1 MGSNIVVFNALQT
14 SLSGGIG
21 RYSYELSKSIY
32 LKKALDLKIVVRKED
47 LSLFNFANKEDLII
61 AENIKNSID
70 RNRYEQFILP
80 KLVNKKYPNA
90 VIHYPDS
97 MAPFICRNKIIIT
110 VHYLAFKSLK
120 SEFTNKTIIWKRIAT
135 KFSVKKAKYIITITN
150 FTKNE
155 IKKHYKQ
162 HIANKIQV
170 IFNGFNKFSDD
181 KINESNINK
190 DILDLKK
197 SNYILTVSTISP
209 RKNID
214 GLIKAFNEIKNKN
227 QYKLVVVGK
236 NGWMFEKVYDE
247 AEKLGIKD
255 KILFTGKINDDEL
268 KYLYKHANIFVYP
281 SFYEGFGLPP
291 LEAMSF
297 NVPCVVSN
305 KTSIPEVVGNAAI
318 TVNPNNYNEIA
329 KQIEKFINS
338 DNLRMEYIKKGNKRL
353 SKFSWEKCAE
363 ETIDLYKKTLVK

>member
-32 LKKALDLKIVVRKED
+32 LKKALDLKMVVREED
-47 LSLFNFANKEDLII
+47 LPLFRFANKEDLII
-61 AENIKNSID
+61 ARDIKNSID
-70 RNRYEQFILP
+70 RNKYEQFILP

-97 MAPFICRNKIIIT
+97 MAPFMCKNKVIIT
-110 VHYLAFKSLK
+110 VHDLAFKSLK
-120 SEFTNKTIIWKRIAT
+120 DVFTKKTVIWKSIAT
-135 KFSVKKAKYIITITN
+135 KLSVKKAKDIIAITN
-150 FTKNE
+150 FTQDE
-155 IKKHYKQ
+155 IRMHYGQ
-162 HIANKIQV
+162 GIANKTEV
-170 IFNGFNKFSDD
+170 ILNGFNKFSDD

-190 DILDLKK
+190 DILSLKK
-197 SNYILTVSTISP
+197 MDYILTVSTISP

-214 GLIKAFNEIKNKN
+214 GLIKAFSEIKDNN
-227 QYKLVVVGK
+227 QYKLVIAGN
-236 NGWMFEKVYDE
+236 NGWMFEKVYEE

-268 KYLYKHANIFVYP
+268 KYLYKHADIFVYP

-297 NVPCVVSN
+297 KVPCVVSN
-305 KTSIPEVVGNAAI
+305 KTSIPEVVGDAAI
-318 TVNPNNYNEIA
+318 TVNPNNYKEIA
-329 KQIEKFINS
+329 KQIDKFMKD
-338 DNLRMEYIKKGNKRL
+338 DNLRMEYIKRGSRRL

-363 ETIDLYKKTLVK
+363 ETIRVYKKTLKQ